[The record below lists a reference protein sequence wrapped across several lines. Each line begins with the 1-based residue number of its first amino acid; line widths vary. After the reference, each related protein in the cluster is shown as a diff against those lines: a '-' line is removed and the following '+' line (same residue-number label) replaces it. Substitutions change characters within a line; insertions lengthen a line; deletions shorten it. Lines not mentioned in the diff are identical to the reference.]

1 MKLTIQYETDEEGL
15 EDLREK
21 YGEVWIHP
29 QKNSFKVKDFKFDNL
44 RCFQRIDLQP
54 VHPTHQQLKHLHTH
68 QAIIYYST
76 PKYLQFVDENSNYP

>member
-29 QKNSFKVKDFKFDNL
+29 QKNSFKSKTSNL
-44 RCFQRIDLQP
+44 TI
-54 VHPTHQQLKHLHTH
+54 
-68 QAIIYYST
+68 
-76 PKYLQFVDENSNYP
+76 